1 MIQLFVNT
9 FVKKDNQLENL
20 SHIATIVGVLLAI
33 IVAIGGV
40 IKYFSEKKDKKYEQY
55 IEEKRN
61 KGEKLAETYNE
72 LLKIIAL
79 FPNKTP
85 YDIMTNL
92 PFSPV
97 FNREDFDTVNR
108 ILEIQIKEDYQKR
121 LEREGLTYQ
130 DEEDIKTKIWN
141 REYYNKE
148 IEKIKNQYFLAK
160 KGYEQF
166 RRNDKIIE
174 LYASQDVKNCLVK
187 FDVTWH
193 NAFIAGRFLEYN
205 DGRNNKLDDI
215 RWELERV
222 IREDLGVMK

>member
-1 MIQLFVNT
+1 MIQLIVNAFVE
-9 FVKKDNQLENL
+9 KENQLENL

-40 IKYFSEKKDKKYEQY
+40 IKYFSEKKDKKYERY

-61 KGEKLAETYNE
+61 KGEKLTETYNE

-85 YDIMTNL
+85 YDVMTNL
-92 PFSPV
+92 QFPPV

-130 DEEDIKTKIWN
+130 DEEDIKTEIRN
-141 REYYNKE
+141 REYYIKE

-193 NAFIAGRFLEYN
+193 NAFIAGRFLE
-205 DGRNNKLDDI
+205 
-215 RWELERV
+215 
-222 IREDLGVMK
+222 

>member
-40 IKYFSEKKDKKYEQY
+40 IKYFREKKDKEYERY
-55 IEEKRN
+55 IEGKRN
-61 KGEKLAETYNE
+61 KRDKLTATYNE

-85 YDIMTNL
+85 YDIMNNIS
-92 PFSPV
+92 FSPV
-97 FNREDFDTVNR
+97 FNFEDFDTVNR

-121 LEREGLTYQ
+121 LERKGLIYQ
-130 DEEDIKTKIWN
+130 DEEDIKTEIRN
-141 REYYNKE
+141 REYYIKE

-160 KGYEQF
+160 KEYERF
-166 RRNDKIIE
+166 RSTDKIIE
-174 LYASQDVKNCLVK
+174 LYANQDVKNCLVK

-193 NAFIAGRFLEYN
+193 NAFIAGRLLEYN
-205 DGRNNKLDDI
+205 DGRNNKLDNI
-215 RWELERV
+215 RWELEFI
-222 IREDLGVMK
+222 IRKDLGIM

>member
-85 YDIMTNL
+85 YDIMINL

-130 DEEDIKTKIWN
+130 DEEDIKTEIRN
-141 REYYNKE
+141 REYYIKE

-193 NAFIAGRFLEYN
+193 NAFIAGRPLEYN

-215 RWELERV
+215 RWELEQV
-222 IREDLGVMK
+222 IRADLGII

>member
-1 MIQLFVNT
+1 MLLQV
-9 FVKKDNQLENL
+9 NQLENW
-20 SHIATIVGVLLAI
+20 SYIASIVGVLLAI
-33 IVAIGGV
+33 IPTLGGV
-40 IKYFSEKKDKKYEQY
+40 IKYFREKKDKKYERY
-55 IEEKRN
+55 IEGKRN
-61 KGEKLAETYNE
+61 KRDKLTATYNE

-79 FPNKTP
+79 FPNETP
-85 YDIMTNL
+85 YDVMTNL

-130 DEEDIKTKIWN
+130 DEEDIKTEIRN
-141 REYYNKE
+141 REYYIKD

-193 NAFIAGRFLEYN
+193 NAFIAGRPLEYN
-205 DGRNNKLDDI
+205 NGRNNKLDDI
-215 RWELERV
+215 RWELEQV
-222 IREDLGVMK
+222 IRRDIGID

>member
-40 IKYFSEKKDKKYEQY
+40 IKYFSEKKDKKYERY
-55 IEEKRN
+55 MEEKRN
-61 KGEKLAETYNE
+61 KGDKLTETYKE

-85 YDIMTNL
+85 YDVMNNL
-92 PFSPV
+92 SFSPV
-97 FNREDFDTVNR
+97 FNLENFDTVNI
-108 ILEIQIKEDYQKR
+108 ILEIQIREDYQKR
-121 LEREGLTYQ
+121 LERKYLTYQ
-130 DEEDIKTKIWN
+130 DEEDIKTEIRN
-141 REYYNKE
+141 REYYIKE

-160 KGYEQF
+160 KEYERF
-166 RRNDKIIE
+166 RSTDKNVE

-187 FDVTWH
+187 FEVTWH
-193 NAFIAGRFLEYN
+193 NAFITGRPLEYN
-205 DGRNNKLDDI
+205 DGTNNKLDDI
-215 RWELERV
+215 RWELEQV
-222 IREDLGVMK
+222 IRADLGLI

>member
-1 MIQLFVNT
+1 MIQLIVNAFVE
-9 FVKKDNQLENL
+9 KENQLENL

-40 IKYFSEKKDKKYEQY
+40 IKYFSEKKDKKYERY

-61 KGEKLAETYNE
+61 KGEKLTETYNE

-85 YDIMTNL
+85 YDVMTNL
-92 PFSPV
+92 QFPPV

-108 ILEIQIKEDYQKR
+108 ILEIQIKENYQKR

-130 DEEDIKTKIWN
+130 DEEDIKTEIRN
-141 REYYNKE
+141 REYYIKE

-193 NAFIAGRFLEYN
+193 NAFIAGRPLEYN

>member
-130 DEEDIKTKIWN
+130 DEEDIKTEIWN
-141 REYYNKE
+141 REYYIKE

-193 NAFIAGRFLEYN
+193 NAFIAGRPLEYN

-215 RWELERV
+215 RWELEQV
-222 IREDLGVMK
+222 IRADLGII

>member
-1 MIQLFVNT
+1 MLLQV
-9 FVKKDNQLENL
+9 NQLENW
-20 SHIATIVGVLLAI
+20 SYIASIVGVLLAI
-33 IVAIGGV
+33 IVALGRV
-40 IKYFSEKKDKKYEQY
+40 IKYFREKKDKKYERY
-55 IEEKRN
+55 IEGKRN
-61 KGEKLAETYNE
+61 KRDKLTATYNE

-85 YDIMTNL
+85 YDVMTNL

-130 DEEDIKTKIWN
+130 DEEDIKTEIRN
-141 REYYNKE
+141 REYYIKE

-193 NAFIAGRFLEYN
+193 NAFIAGRPLEYN
-205 DGRNNKLDDI
+205 NGRNNKLDDI
-215 RWELERV
+215 RWELEQV
-222 IREDLGVMK
+222 IRRDIGID

>member
-92 PFSPV
+92 PFSPG

-130 DEEDIKTKIWN
+130 DEEDIKTEIWN
-141 REYYNKE
+141 REYYIKE

>member
-130 DEEDIKTKIWN
+130 DEEDIKTEIWN
-141 REYYNKE
+141 REYYIKE

-193 NAFIAGRFLEYN
+193 NAFIAGRLLEYN
-205 DGRNNKLDDI
+205 DGRNNKLDNI
-215 RWELERV
+215 RWELEFI
-222 IREDLGVMK
+222 IRKDLGIM

>member
-40 IKYFSEKKDKKYEQY
+40 IKYFREKKDKEYERY
-55 IEEKRN
+55 IEGKRN
-61 KGEKLAETYNE
+61 KRDKLTATYNE

-79 FPNKTP
+79 FPNETP
-85 YDIMTNL
+85 YDIMNNIS
-92 PFSPV
+92 FSPV
-97 FNREDFDTVNR
+97 FNFEDFDTVNR

-121 LEREGLTYQ
+121 LERKGLTYQ
-130 DEEDIKTKIWN
+130 DEEDIKTEIRN
-141 REYYNKE
+141 REYYIKE

-160 KGYEQF
+160 KEYERF
-166 RRNDKIIE
+166 RSTDKIIE
-174 LYASQDVKNCLVK
+174 LYASQDVKNYLVE

-193 NAFIAGRFLEYN
+193 NAFIAGRHLEYN
-205 DGRNNKLDDI
+205 DGRNNKLNDI
-215 RWELERV
+215 RWELEQV
-222 IREDLGVMK
+222 IRADLGII